1 MQRRR
6 FVAGLGAG
14 VGASLAPSLTRGVQA
29 SLPPGAP
36 GGLIQLNSN
45 ENPYGP
51 GPRALDA
58 FARAAG
64 AAARYPDA
72 AQEALVDALAR
83 HHGVSREEI
92 VLGCGSSEI
101 LQVADQA
108 FLGGGRTLVS
118 PDATFEAVLFYAR
131 ATKSETVK
139 VPLTADFRH
148 DLPAMARACGPATGL
163 VYVCNPNN
171 PTGTIVTRDEM
182 AAFLKAVPATMA
194 VLVDEAYHHFVEDA
208 AYDSALTL
216 RGLHANVI
224 VARTFSKI
232 YGLAGLRL
240 GYAVAA
246 RETAEALRAFVA
258 WDNVNAAVLAAAA
271 AVLADEAHVAGQR
284 RRLNATRAALCA
296 ELARDGRRFIPSHA
310 NFLMIET
317 GAGVKALVDGFRAR
331 GILVGRFFESM
342 PTWLRVSIGTD
353 DEMRAFLAALRA
365 LVPRSG

>member
-1 MQRRR
+1 MERRH
-6 FVAGLGAG
+6 FVARLGVG
-14 VGASLAPSLTRGVQA
+14 VGATLVPSLARHAQA

-36 GGLIQLNSN
+36 PGLVQLNSN

-51 GPRALDA
+51 GPRALEA

-64 AAARYPDA
+64 GAARYPDA

-83 HHGVSREEI
+83 HHRVDREEI

-108 FLGGGRTLVS
+108 YLAAGRKLVAA
-118 PDATFEAVLFYAR
+118 DTTFEAVLAYAR
-131 ATKSETVK
+131 ATKAEAVR
-139 VPLTADFRH
+139 VPLTPDFRH
-148 DLPAMARACGPATGL
+148 DLPAMAQACDAATGL

-171 PTGTIVTRDEM
+171 PTGTLMGRDAM
-182 AAFLKAVPATMA
+182 AAFLKAVPPATA
-194 VLVDEAYHHFVEDA
+194 VLVDEAYHHFVEDVSYA
-208 AYDSALTL
+208 TALTQ
-216 RGLHANVI
+216 RDLHPNVI

-240 GYAVAA
+240 GYAVARRESA
-246 RETAEALRAFVA
+246 RALREFVA

-271 AVLADEAHVAGQR
+271 AALADDVHVAGQR
-284 RRLNATRAALCA
+284 RRLNATRTRLCE

-310 NFLMIET
+310 NFVMIET
-317 GAGVKALVDGFRAR
+317 GADVKPLVDGFRAR
-331 GILVGRFFESM
+331 GILVGRRFPSM

-353 DEMRAFLAALRA
+353 AEMRTFLAALRA
-365 LVPRSG
+365 LAA